1 MVILPPNLRTRELF
15 AYSQFNSR
23 GWSPRSTY
31 SMPSGPMV
39 VTWVTYS
46 PDFAQRKWDVSPGRT
61 LEDCVETFLLDAVKA
76 NGFVKPSFR
85 IDILFESDRK
95 AGAEF
100 RLVTLG
106 VERGTT
112 AFRGCERNPAS
123 LKTK

>member
-1 MVILPPNLRTRELF
+1 M
-15 AYSQFNSR
+15 A
-23 GWSPRSTY
+23 
-31 SMPSGPMV
+31 

-46 PDFAQRKWDVSPGRT
+46 LDFAQWKWDVSPGRT
-61 LEDCVETFLLDAVKA
+61 LEGCIETFLLDAVKA

-112 AFRGCERNPAS
+112 AFRGCERNLSPSILENEVGSSELFEPEARLPPVLPS
-123 LKTK
+123 